1 MATKREKAK
10 AEHKTVAL
18 KVEDIN
24 KAKPTDKPCYLF
36 DGGGLY
42 LEVNPE
48 KKGGSRLWKMQARLN
63 GKLIKMSFGKY
74 PAVSLQDAR
83 KKRLEAQELI
93 AKGINPNEAK
103 KAARAAEKAR
113 TEHTFEKVAR
123 AWYDLRKG
131 GWQES
136 TANYIIRR
144 LEANIFPVIGDL
156 PINEIRVPH
165 IKRALQAI
173 EQRGAG
179 ETARRV
185 KTVVA
190 KIFRYAI
197 SNEIADRNPA
207 DIDNDDI
214 FSPRQKKHHASIKPD
229 ELPGL
234 LKAIDTNS
242 INMSF
247 YTRTAINLMM
257 LLFIRT
263 DELIA
268 GEWSEIDLETGVWV
282 IPWQRMKMG
291 GRKINPDM
299 TDHRIDLPRQAVAL
313 LKDLLPYSGGGK
325 YLFPSHRDRSKTGH
339 ISNMAIL
346 RALDRM
352 GYKGKMT
359 GHGFRALATSWLDE
373 QKTPNGGKRFS
384 REAIERQLAH
394 KEKGTTD
401 PAYHRGEFQKER
413 KEMLQAWADHID
425 ALRRRNLKLVA

>member
-1 MATKREKAK
+1 MATKREKEKAK
-10 AEHKTVAL
+10 RKTVAL
-18 KVEDIN
+18 TSNDIN
-24 KAKPTDKPCYLF
+24 KAKPKDKLYTLF

-42 LEVNPE
+42 LEINPS
-48 KKGGSRLWKMQARLN
+48 GSKLWKMLARLN
-63 GKLIKMSFGKY
+63 GRQIKLSFGKY
-74 PAVSLQDAR
+74 PAVSLEYAR

-103 KAARAAEKAR
+103 KAAKAAEKAR

-156 PINEIRVPH
+156 PINEIRVTH
-165 IKRALQAI
+165 IKQALQAI

-197 SNEIADRNPA
+197 SNEIA

-268 GEWSEIDLETGVWV
+268 GEWSEIDLEKGVWV

-313 LKDLLPYSGGGK
+313 LKDLLPHSGDGK

-413 KEMLQAWADHID
+413 KEMLQVWADHID
-425 ALRRRNLKLVA
+425 AIRRQNLIKLVA